1 MRLATIFELLLVRV
15 LLSESERGI
24 GHETADGLH
33 HGLDGEDR
41 CRLGPGDGEEP
52 LAVKVA
58 LEGSGASE
66 SLSGNV
72 PSS

>member
-1 MRLATIFELLLVRV
+1 M
-15 LLSESERGI
+15 
-24 GHETADGLH
+24 ADGLH

-41 CRLGPGDGEEP
+41 CRLGTGDGEEP

-66 SLSGNV
+66 SLSGNF